1 MSELIADLART
12 IWTPV
17 LFLIIFGGV
26 YFVVYSRFVQYKYFW
41 HTVDILRGK
50 YNRPDSPGQISPYQ
64 ALSTALASTVGMGNI
79 AGVAV
84 AISIGGP
91 GALFWMWVTAI
102 VGMATN
108 FFTSTLSVMYR
119 GKDSAGQIQGGPM
132 YVIREALG
140 KKWYP
145 LAVLFSLCCLVGC
158 LPIFQANQLTQ
169 IIFDVTVTSP
179 EFRNATVPFFGY
191 AISVPKLII
200 GIALMVLSGVVII
213 GGIKRIGYW
222 AGNMVPIMIIVYF
235 VSVLLILIMHIEKV
249 PGYLLLIF
257 TDAFAANNY
266 KGEPALGGLL
276 GGLIVTGVRRASF
289 SSEAG
294 IGTAPMALGASKS
307 VEPVREGLVSML
319 SPAIDTLLVCTLTAL
334 AILVTEVWRTSGAD
348 GVTLTSV
355 AFESALGY
363 AGKLLLLVSAFFFAI
378 TSLFSYSY
386 YGSKAMSFLTGE
398 KGGKFYDYVYLVS
411 VILGA
416 VLAINDVINIIDIA
430 FALMAIPT
438 MVSGFVLAPKVMR
451 EANAYFERLRGN
463 TLKTSQDSADK
474 TSRDH
479 RRPDK
484 Q

>member
-1 MSELIADLART
+1 MSEIIANLASI

-17 LFLIIFGGV
+17 LFLIILGGV
-26 YFVVYSRFVQYKYFW
+26 FFVIYSRFVQYKYFG

-50 YNRPDSPGQISPYQ
+50 YHRPDSPGQISPYQ

-91 GALFWMWVTAI
+91 GALFWMWVTAL

-140 KKWYP
+140 KGWYP
-145 LAVLFSLCCLVGC
+145 LAVLFSVCCLVGC

-169 IIFDVTVTSP
+169 IIFDITVTSP
-179 EFRNATVPFFGY
+179 AWREATVLVLGY
-191 AISVPKLII
+191 AVSIPKLII
-200 GIALMVLSGVVII
+200 GSLLMILSGVVII

-222 AGNMVPIMIIVYF
+222 AGSMVPLMIVIYF
-235 VSVLLILIMHIEKV
+235 LSVLLILIIHIEKV
-249 PGYLLLIF
+249 PGYFLLIL
-257 TDAFAANNY
+257 TDAFTANNFR
-266 KGEPALGGLL
+266 GDPALGGIV
-276 GGLIVTGVRRASF
+276 GGLIATGVRRASF
-289 SSEAG
+289 SNEAG

-334 AILVTEVWRTSGAD
+334 AILVTDVWRTSGAD
-348 GVTLTSV
+348 GVTLTTA

-363 AGKLLLLVSAFFFAI
+363 TGTLLLLVSAFFFAI

-386 YGSKAMSFLTGE
+386 YGSKAMSFLVGT
-398 KGGKFYDYVYLVS
+398 KGGKFYDYGYLLS
-411 VILGA
+411 IILGG
-416 VLAINDVINIIDIA
+416 VLAMGDVINIIDIA
-430 FALMAIPT
+430 FAIMAIPT
-438 MVSGFVLAPKVMR
+438 MLSAFALAPNVMR
-451 EANAYFERLRGN
+451 EANGYFERL
-463 TLKTSQDSADK
+463 KK
-474 TSRDH
+474 EE
-479 RRPDK
+479 K
-484 Q
+484 

>member
-1 MSELIADLART
+1 MSEIIANLASI

-17 LFLIIFGGV
+17 LFLIILGGV
-26 YFVVYSRFVQYKYFW
+26 FFVIYSRFVQYKYFG
-41 HTVDILRGK
+41 HTIDILRGK
-50 YNRPDSPGQISPYQ
+50 YHRPDSPGQISPYQ

-91 GALFWMWVTAI
+91 GALFWMWVTAL

-140 KKWYP
+140 KGWYP
-145 LAVLFSLCCLVGC
+145 LAVSFSVCCLVGC

-169 IIFDVTVTSP
+169 IIVDISVTSP
-179 EFRNATVPFFGY
+179 AWRDATVLVLGY
-191 AISVPKLII
+191 TLSIPKLII
-200 GIALMVLSGVVII
+200 GALLMILSGVVII

-222 AGNMVPIMIIVYF
+222 AGSMVPMMIVIYF
-235 VSVLLILIMHIEKV
+235 LSVLLILIIHIDKV
-249 PGYLLLIF
+249 PGYFLLIF
-257 TDAFAANNY
+257 TDAFTANNFR
-266 KGEPALGGLL
+266 GDPALGGVV
-276 GGLIVTGVRRASF
+276 GGLIATGVRRASF
-289 SSEAG
+289 SNEAG

-334 AILVTEVWRTSGAD
+334 AILVTDVWTTSGAD
-348 GVTLTSV
+348 GVTLTTA

-363 AGKLLLLVSAFFFAI
+363 TGTLLLLVSAFFFAI

-386 YGSKAMSFLTGE
+386 YGSKAMSFLVGV
-398 KGGKFYDYVYLVS
+398 KGGKFYDYGYLLS
-411 VILGA
+411 IILGA
-416 VLAINDVINIIDIA
+416 VLGIDDVINIIDIA

-438 MVSGFVLAPKVMR
+438 MFSAFALAPNVMR
-451 EANAYFERLRGN
+451 EANGYFERLKKGE
-463 TLKTSQDSADK
+463 K
-474 TSRDH
+474 
-479 RRPDK
+479 
-484 Q
+484 